1 VSKRR
6 EASRETTRKLGEK
19 KMNIIKKDSARF
31 ADKAFNDFDGDPE
44 QYRFVEAYSYTG
56 NHKLECYIEGV
67 GSFCAAF
74 TVQFEGNGGHL
85 DESHTD
91 YSASIKFNST
101 RYQQADGG
109 KLAAAISEARL
120 IIEVHMSD
128 NCAALHA
135 KDAAHAAER
144 KLERDIAK
152 AERQARLDSTMPV
165 GLDRAEEDVAECVKE
180 VKSKNHTFKL
190 TTKDR
195 FTGSVDK
202 SSIEFI
208 NGKVKCFWGFD
219 AISRKL
225 LVEKI
230 AESDLDGFV
239 IEKMELAA

>member
-1 VSKRR
+1 
-6 EASRETTRKLGEK
+6 
-19 KMNIIKKDSARF
+19 MNIIKKYSARF
-31 ADKAFNDFDGDPE
+31 ADKAFYDFGGDPE

-56 NHKLECYIEGV
+56 SHQIECYIEGV
-67 GSFCAAF
+67 GWFGAAF
-74 TVQFEGNGGHL
+74 TVHFEGSGGIA
-85 DESHTD
+85 DESQPD
-91 YSASIKFNST
+91 YSASIQFNST
-101 RYQQADGG
+101 RYQQADAV

-120 IIEVHMSD
+120 IIEVYMSD

-135 KDAAHAAER
+135 KDAAYAAER

-180 VKSKNHTFKL
+180 AKSKNHTFKL

-195 FTGSVDK
+195 FTGSVDEFL
-202 SSIEFI
+202 IELI
-208 NGKVKCFWGFD
+208 NGKVKCFSECG
-219 AISRKL
+219 AIGRKL
-225 LVEKI
+225 LVENI